1 MLPTP
6 RPPLRSTLI
15 PAQGICF
22 FLGSVATI
30 SIPSDATNDIIHT
43 TQGKFLQEN
52 LVFLKPVIMVIRMT
66 IEKFQET
73 ILSWYAKNRRDL
85 PWRHTKDPYK
95 ILVSE
100 IMLQQTQVSR
110 VLAKYKEFLKAFPTL
125 ETLSKAPDKKLLKV
139 WQGLGYWRRA
149 KYLKETAKILVGA
162 QKTNF
167 GNRGV
172 RARRSPPWAGG
183 GGKRFPKIRFSE
195 PRELEELPGIGHYTA
210 RAVACFAFGSC
221 EAFLDT
227 NIRRIYLHFFFQGRT
242 DVPDSEILKIAQKAT
257 TNLRICKKSK
267 YRGITPREWHYALFD
282 YGAIVLKDKAINKR
296 SRHYAKQSK
305 FEGSFRSFR
314 TQAVKFLLS
323 ASRNK
328 TTHNALE
335 KYIQELLNQKTSS
348 YSYSYASIIDS
359 LLKDGLLK
367 KSPTHYFL

>member
-1 MLPTP
+1 
-6 RPPLRSTLI
+6 
-15 PAQGICF
+15 
-22 FLGSVATI
+22 
-30 SIPSDATNDIIHT
+30 
-43 TQGKFLQEN
+43 
-52 LVFLKPVIMVIRMT
+52 
-66 IEKFQET
+66 
-73 ILSWYAKNRRDL
+73 
-85 PWRHTKDPYK
+85 
-95 ILVSE
+95 
-100 IMLQQTQVSR
+100 MLQQTQVSR
-110 VLAKYKEFLKAFPTL
+110 VLPKYKEFLKAFPTL
-125 ETLSKAPDKKLLKV
+125 EALAKSSDKKLLKV
-139 WQGLGYWRRA
+139 WSGLGYWRRA
-149 KYLKETAKILVGA
+149 EYLKETAKIIT
-162 QKTNF
+162 KEY
-167 GNRGV
+167 
-172 RARRSPPWAGG
+172 
-183 GGKRFPKIRFSE
+183 GGKFPKDPKI
-195 PRELEELPGIGHYTA
+195 LETFPGIGHYTA
-210 RAVACFAFGSC
+210 RALACFAFGST

-227 NIRRIYLHFFFQGRT
+227 NIRREYLHFFFPEKHHVS
-242 DVPDSEILKIAQKAT
+242 DKEILKVAQRAT

-282 YGAIVLKDKAINKR
+282 YGALVLKDKAINKR